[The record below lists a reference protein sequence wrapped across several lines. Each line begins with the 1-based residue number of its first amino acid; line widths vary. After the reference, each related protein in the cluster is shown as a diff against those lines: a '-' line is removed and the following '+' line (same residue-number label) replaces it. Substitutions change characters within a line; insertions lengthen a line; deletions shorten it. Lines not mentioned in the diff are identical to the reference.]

1 MIHDVCMQDYFTCE
15 AGQEELAAKVQD
27 KVCRERLK
35 DLYHEGRIQC
45 IISYNADVLGK
56 VVRKEQARE
65 MMLQRETDL
74 TRDQYIQVRR
84 THLFY
89 AMLNK

>member
-1 MIHDVCMQDYFTCE
+1 MQDYFTCE
-15 AGQEELAAKVQD
+15 DGKQAEAARVQD

-45 IISYNADVLGK
+45 IITYNADVLGR
-56 VVRKEQARE
+56 VVRKREARQ

-74 TRDQYIQVRR
+74 TREQYLQVSRK
-84 THLFY
+84 HSF
-89 AMLNK
+89 

>member
-1 MIHDVCMQDYFTCE
+1 MIDDVCMQDYFTCE
-15 AGQEELAAKVQD
+15 DGKQAEAARVQD

-45 IISYNADVLGK
+45 IITYNADVLGR
-56 VVRKEQARE
+56 VVRKREARQ

-74 TRDQYIQVRR
+74 TREQYLQVSRK
-84 THLFY
+84 HSF
-89 AMLNK
+89 

>member
-1 MIHDVCMQDYFTCE
+1 
-15 AGQEELAAKVQD
+15 VQD

-45 IISYNADVLGK
+45 IIIYNANVLGR
-56 VVRKEQARE
+56 VVRKREARQ

-74 TRDQYIQVRR
+74 TREQYLQVSRK
-84 THLFY
+84 HSF
-89 AMLNK
+89 